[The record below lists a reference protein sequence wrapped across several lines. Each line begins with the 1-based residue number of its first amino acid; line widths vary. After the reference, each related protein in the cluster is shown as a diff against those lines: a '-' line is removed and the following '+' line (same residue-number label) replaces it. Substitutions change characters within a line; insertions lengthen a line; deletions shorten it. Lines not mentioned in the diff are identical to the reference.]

1 MPHRVGRRGSW
12 YGLSALLAI
21 LVLCERAR
29 AGEENPVVDRFE
41 SAIQPI
47 LIDYCY
53 RCHAD
58 GMKKGGLAFDQSAPS
73 DLVGNRD
80 VWSAVLKNVRAGLM
94 PPPGK
99 PRPSDADLRE
109 LAAWIKH
116 DVFRIDPSDP
126 DPGRGT
132 IRRLNRTEYRNT
144 IRDLVGYDF
153 KVEEEF
159 PPDDSGYG
167 FDNIADV
174 LSVSPLL
181 LEKYIQ
187 AAESIV
193 AAGVPT
199 ISKYMPERIYRG
211 IEFRAPEGGGN
222 GEHMSIYKKARVQ
235 RLIIADVDGDYHLAI
250 EISVHGSFDYDP
262 GHCKM
267 TARLDDKEL
276 VQADYAWQDGKVYRY
291 WFTEKLEKGDH
302 HLSFDIEPA
311 SKPAEPTAPK
321 QKKNTS
327 VDVRIQTVKF
337 QGPMDPKHW
346 THPKNYGRFFP
357 KDEPAPGEADRRDYA
372 REILGRFATQAFRRP
387 VDPQAVER
395 LVAMAERIYRSPGQ
409 RFEQGVARAMVAV
422 LASPRFVFRVE
433 ATEPAAN
440 DPGRKYL
447 PVDEYTL
454 ASRLSYFLWSTMPD
468 QELFQAAGR
477 HELRKNLRR
486 RSSEC

>member
-21 LVLCERAR
+21 LVLCEHAR

-357 KDEPAPGEADRRDYA
+357 KDEPAQARPTGATTLAKFWAGLRPRPFAVRSILRRSNGSWRWRKGFIA
-372 REILGRFATQAFRRP
+372 RRASGSNRAWREPWWPCSPRPVSCSASRRP
-387 VDPQAVER
+387 SRRRTIPAGSTCRSMSTR
-395 LVAMAERIYRSPGQ
+395 LLRDSLISSGQ
-409 RFEQGVARAMVAV
+409 RCPIRNC
-422 LASPRFVFRVE
+422 FRP
-433 ATEPAAN
+433 PAA
-440 DPGRKYL
+440 
-447 PVDEYTL
+447 T
-454 ASRLSYFLWSTMPD
+454 S
-468 QELFQAAGR
+468 
-477 HELRKNLRR
+477 
-486 RSSEC
+486 